1 MCENTKLTN
10 RDAKVIHD
18 YTYQGDITA
27 YICGALYAYQLLA
40 KDHKDISSDPTQ
52 KEWGQLINQANRY
65 ADEDV
70 VDDLEYWKLL
80 IDGQQDD

>member
-1 MCENTKLTN
+1 MRVFVSGMTLGVILMTKKDEFIEKIEQL
-10 RDAKVIHD
+10 DPHLKV
-18 YTYQGDITA
+18 
-27 YICGALYAYQLLA
+27 
-40 KDHKDISSDPTQ
+40 Q
-52 KEWGQLINQANRY
+52 KPGY

>member
-1 MCENTKLTN
+1 MEQTLT
-10 RDAKVIHD
+10 AKVRL
-18 YTYQGDITA
+18 YPTAEQAEMLKAVTKEYQR
-27 YICGALYAYQLLA
+27 LYAYQLLA

-52 KEWGQLINQANRY
+52 KEWEQLMNQANRY

>member
-1 MCENTKLTN
+1 MRENMKLTN

-40 KDHKDISSDPTQ
+40 KAHKDISSDPTQ
-52 KEWGQLINQANRY
+52 KEWEQLTNQANRY

-70 VDDLEYWKLL
+70 VDDLEYWKRL
-80 IDGQQDD
+80 INEHGH